1 MTSTCLGT
9 RHQSLPRLHALG
21 LVIARPFLEA
31 LAHLVSTPFH
41 AGGVGSIVVA
51 APRLGLSLGLLLGLG
66 RLLIPAGLPSY
77 AHRSPH
83 RGPYGR
89 SLPGIAANGPPNSPN
104 GRATARAAYRPA
116 PLGGRRVGTLLGLG
130 RVCPRLPFR
139 PLMTSELILLELLLA
154 LPLLRVGKDLG

>member
-1 MTSTCLGT
+1 MVSQPLPAQAMETSRTLPRSNHCINGLAIWRPTSTRLGT
-9 RHQSLPRLHALG
+9 RHQALPRLHVLG
-21 LVIARPFLEA
+21 LMIARPFLEA

-77 AHRSPH
+77 AYRSPH

-104 GRATARAAYRPA
+104 GRATARAA
-116 PLGGRRVGTLLGLG
+116 
-130 RVCPRLPFR
+130 
-139 PLMTSELILLELLLA
+139 
-154 LPLLRVGKDLG
+154 

>member
-1 MTSTCLGT
+1 LPRSNHCINGLAIWRMTITRRGT

-31 LAHLVSTPFH
+31 LAHLVSTPLH
-41 AGGVGSIVVA
+41 AGGVDPIVVVE
-51 APRLGLSLGLLLGLG
+51 PRLGLRLGLLLGLG

-77 AHRSPH
+77 AHRSPR

-104 GRATARAAYRPA
+104 GRATARAAYCPS
-116 PLGGRRVGTLLGLG
+116 PL
-130 RVCPRLPFR
+130 
-139 PLMTSELILLELLLA
+139 
-154 LPLLRVGKDLG
+154 